1 MAGGYPVVQKR
12 YLNSQIDWCMMDA
25 SSRSQAPPVALQR
38 LNHAAL
44 YVRDVE
50 RSHAFYRDVLG
61 FRAKM
66 EIPGAAVFLQAEGST
81 NDHDLGLFQIGAGA
95 GASEAGRRTVGLYH
109 LAWEVDTLAELSRIR
124 DALLQAGA
132 LVGASDHAT
141 TKALYARDPDGIE
154 FEVFWLLPADLITP
168 EVTEGAAM
176 TAPLDLER
184 EIERYGAQTR
194 GGVGV
199 SVPV

>member
-1 MAGGYPVVQKR
+1 MPV
-12 YLNSQIDWCMMDA
+12 
-25 SSRSQAPPVALQR
+25 QR
-38 LNHAAL
+38 LNHAVL

-95 GASEAGRRTVGLYH
+95 GASEAARRTVGLYH
-109 LAWEVDTLAELSRIR
+109 LAWEVDTLAELARIR
-124 DALLQAGA
+124 DALLQADA

-141 TKALYARDPDGIE
+141 TKALPPQPPDGLDFE
-154 FEVFWLLPADLITP
+154 FSWFLPPALTP
-168 EVTEGAAM
+168 PEATEGAARI
-176 TAPLDLER
+176 AP
-184 EIERYGAQTR
+184 
-194 GGVGV
+194 
-199 SVPV
+199 